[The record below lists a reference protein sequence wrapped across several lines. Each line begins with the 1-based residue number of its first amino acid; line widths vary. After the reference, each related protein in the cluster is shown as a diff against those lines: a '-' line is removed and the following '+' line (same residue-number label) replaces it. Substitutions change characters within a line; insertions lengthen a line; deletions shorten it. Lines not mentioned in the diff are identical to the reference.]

1 MGTRSRTKC
10 RWQGPIEF
18 QLGCGRELRRE
29 HNEPLCTPQDGFDP
43 FRPCIPRNLE
53 FLPVFGPKTSYSM
66 VAGNGLRQRL
76 PDEAFPQVILSTFP
90 PQDTLLF
97 TDALCVMDLQQ
108 GQDGAHKERWG
119 LVHE

>member
-29 HNEPLCTPQDGFDP
+29 HTEPLWVPQYGFVP
-43 FRPCIPRNLE
+43 FSLRNPRNLE
-53 FLPVFGPKTSYSM
+53 FLPVFGPKSEISI
-66 VAGNGLRQRL
+66 VVRIELRQRL
-76 PDEAFPQVILSTFP
+76 PDETFLQVILSTLP

-97 TDALCVMDLQQ
+97 TDAFRVMDLQQ
-108 GQDGAHKERWG
+108 G
-119 LVHE
+119 